1 MPQAAPMLKQ
11 TSNSGSLSEF
21 RDCQTCVA
29 RPGSALCAYRGGG
42 AFACESLSSQGTSL
56 NSKFLP
62 FRSSRPEPAQAMHTN
77 ARAFQARVK
86 DRLRCRVAAAR
97 ILLCL
102 DEIIAIDHVNED
114 ELRHPYRLPRG
125 SSGADPSPSP
135 KPVTEYKAVQRGLR
149 LRM

>member
-1 MPQAAPMLKQ
+1 MRAETEDAPARHRQSTIPWSQPNQLCFNYLMPQAAPMLKQ

-62 FRSSRPEPAQAMHTN
+62 FEAPVLN
-77 ARAFQARVK
+77 
-86 DRLRCRVAAAR
+86 
-97 ILLCL
+97 
-102 DEIIAIDHVNED
+102 
-114 ELRHPYRLPRG
+114 PR
-125 SSGADPSPSP
+125 
-135 KPVTEYKAVQRGLR
+135 KPCIQTHAPFRRG
-149 LRM
+149 